1 MGRVVRRVAAAGALA
16 VAACNGAAAPPKAPT
31 SSSSDAQMSALA
43 AQRLEEAAKAPAR
56 SRLIGTLAR
65 NAMGPFTARKAEGG
79 IVVWIVG
86 AERDGGEELV
96 AVATGPDG
104 APLGAPGV
112 VASFPQEA
120 TSLVVRASGR
130 GHAGWL
136 AAYSTLLDRG
146 ESLAMV
152 GLTPDGKAR
161 GKPMDI
167 QRTGDHVK
175 WVDIV
180 PTTHGAVCVWAEE
193 TPAGEANMLTVSV
206 DGDGKPR
213 NMPMRVARGVV
224 GWAAVGTDDGVG
236 LALLTA
242 PSESSPQAGVP
253 PRTGDRADATTG
265 SLAWTRLDADGR
277 PVGAPVSVAPRS
289 MVSGDVDVAAA
300 HEGFLL
306 AWTDRSGEDPHV
318 AMALVDKTGRVRGPV
333 RALQSLGGSMLAGL
347 TAGEAGTVLAWE
359 EPRGRARPL
368 RALHLASVTTGD
380 ALSAQPMVSLEVAA
394 SPAPELA
401 STRDGFALVASAR
414 ECSAPRAAGSCRG
427 PLQPT
432 FVRFDSHL
440 VPVQAERMF
449 VGEPPE
455 RSGLAWGLFCAA
467 EPCVAL
473 AASAEAPTPIY
484 TVDLARRASPFA
496 PPVMAP
502 PPSAAPVLTGL
513 TTLSSGKPYTDVV
526 AAQLERT
533 TFVASMALGPA
544 PAGGPRDRGRT
555 ARAAASVIVQRVD
568 EAGQAVGAPA
578 TVTSRALPA
587 GGLALSAGGRPE
599 DGVALGWVARD
610 EGGSSHVHLAR
621 LDADGR
627 SRAGLGDVRLT
638 AARGDASDVALA
650 WAGDGWL
657 VAWVDS
663 REGNGEVYATRVDRT
678 LHRLSPEERI
688 TRAPGDAGDVSLSV
702 AGDLAWLAWSDARE
716 SPREGVA
723 DVYVTTLRTRDARRV
738 GDETRVLATAGH
750 SRSPAVAAID
760 ADAGAIVAW
769 IEDAPPGVDAP
780 GAAMAARVDAAAR
793 VMGAPSRIELAAEGK
808 PTTLALELAPA
819 GPAPGTAGRDRR
831 VRAVIARTWL
841 DEVTL
846 DATWLASRPD
856 ESVAP
861 AWPVVDLDAPGSFDV
876 ALSLTGDAI
885 VFDDV
890 GITPPGT
897 MAPSG
902 AGAHR
907 VRRAAVEW
915 HR

>member
-1 MGRVVRRVAAAGALA
+1 
-16 VAACNGAAAPPKAPT
+16 
-31 SSSSDAQMSALA
+31 
-43 AQRLEEAAKAPAR
+43 
-56 SRLIGTLAR
+56 
-65 NAMGPFTARKAEGG
+65 MGPFTARRAEGG
-79 IVVWIVG
+79 VVVWIAA
-86 AERDGGEELV
+86 AERDGGEELF

-112 VASFPQEA
+112 VANFPQEA
-120 TSLVVRASGR
+120 TSLVVRASGT
-130 GHAGWL
+130 GHSGWL

-180 PTTHGAVCVWAEE
+180 PTTRGAVCVWAEE

-206 DGDGKPR
+206 DRDGKPR

-224 GWAAVGTDDGVG
+224 GWAAAGTDDSVG
-236 LALLTA
+236 LALVTA
-242 PSESSPQAGVP
+242 SSESSTPAAAS
-253 PRTGDRADATTG
+253 PRSAERPDATAG
-265 SLAWTRLDADGR
+265 SLAWLRLDAEGR
-277 PVGAPVSVAPRS
+277 PLGAPVNVAPRS

-300 HEGFLL
+300 REGVLL
-306 AWTDRSGEDPHV
+306 AWNDRSGEDPHV
-318 AMALVDKTGRVRGPV
+318 AMALVEKSGRVRGPV
-333 RALQSLGGSMLAGL
+333 RALEALGGSMLAGL
-347 TAGEAGTVLAWE
+347 AAGEAGALLAWE

-368 RALHLASVTTGD
+368 RALHLASVTTAD
-380 ALSAQPMVSLEVAA
+380 ALSAQPMASLQVAA

-401 STRDGFALVASAR
+401 ATRDGFALVASTR
-414 ECSAPRAAGSCRG
+414 ECGGPGSVGPCRG

-440 VPVQAERMF
+440 APVQAEPMF
-449 VGEPPE
+449 VGDPPQH
-455 RSGLAWGLFCAA
+455 SGMAWGLLCVA

-484 TVDLARRASPFA
+484 TVELARRASPFA
-496 PPVMAP
+496 PPVMPP
-502 PPSAAPVLTGL
+502 PPSAAPILTGL
-513 TTLSSGKPYTDVV
+513 STVASGKPYADVV

-544 PAGGPRDRGRT
+544 AAGGSRDRGRT
-555 ARAAASVIVQRVD
+555 ARATASVTLQRID
-568 EAGQAVGAPA
+568 AAGQALPTPA
-578 TVTSRALPA
+578 TVTSRALPV
-587 GGLALSAGGRPE
+587 GGLALSAGERSE

-621 LDADGR
+621 FDADGR
-627 SRAGLGDVRLT
+627 SRGGLGDVRLT

-663 REGNGEVYATRVDRT
+663 REGNGEVYATRVDRS
-678 LHRLSPEERI
+678 LRRLSPDERV
-688 TRAPGDAGDVSLSV
+688 TRAPGDAGDLSLSV

-723 DVYVTTLRTRDARRV
+723 DIYVTTLNAHDARRS

-750 SRSPAVAAID
+750 SRSPAVAATD
-760 ADAGAIVAW
+760 DGAIVAW

-780 GAAMAARVDAAAR
+780 GAAMAARVDARAR
-793 VMGAPSRIELAAEGK
+793 VIGAPSRIELAAEGK
-808 PTTLALELAPA
+808 PSTLALELAPA
-819 GPAPGTAGRDRR
+819 GRAPGAADRDRG

-856 ESVAP
+856 EPVAP
-861 AWPVVDLDAPGSFDV
+861 AWPLVDLDAPGSFDV
-876 ALSLTGDAI
+876 ALALAGDAI
-885 VFDDV
+885 LFDDV
-890 GITPPGT
+890 GVTTPGT
-897 MAPSG
+897 AASSG
-902 AGAHR
+902 TGAHR